1 MIDIVYHLK
10 VKPLLVTPP
19 AIVTISSAADLSG
32 GVLLGSELHL
42 RGGDRRVIIVFVKTT
57 MIFIVTTIRI
67 VEGENQWH
75 LKKAESVLTPKE
87 GGDHRHHG

>member
-1 MIDIVYHLK
+1 MNDMVRHLK
-10 VKPLLVTPP
+10 IKPLLVSPP

-42 RGGDRRVIIVFVKTT
+42 RRVTVVIIVFVKTT

-67 VEGENQWH
+67 DNGENQWH
-75 LKKAESVLTPKE
+75 LKKAESVLTSKE